1 MAIHLKRSI
10 NLRWLFDDRCYI
22 HLRWSCSPWQTEP
35 WPCDGIQAVT
45 RAQRTLH
52 FWKYSG
58 NTFHIF
64 ITAWCKYLSSTAYL
78 SSLMGTHMKRLLA
91 TRKRRSAQASAARYL
106 KCVSNNDCAY
116 IHAYIDD
123 VFILMKLWNLVINGS
138 TAWNLILVNIL
149 IFGKV
154 T

>member
-22 HLRWSCSPWQTEP
+22 HLRWTCSPWQTEP

-116 IHAYIDD
+116 IHAFIDD